1 VRTVVFCM
9 RSHEVEK
16 DPWLTCIEEQD
27 ELVRE
32 PGHAGDGHLQSE
44 HQQPNEPDKKIFSID
59 SLAGPCKLEER
70 KIRQLLMSPSS
81 YDFWE
86 WNFG

>member
-1 VRTVVFCM
+1 MRPLRLSEFFRFFSGQIRQKKEMDRGPVFCM
-9 RSHEVEK
+9 RSEVEK

-44 HQQPNEPDKKIFSID
+44 HQQPNEPDNEI
-59 SLAGPCKLEER
+59 LGTG
-70 KIRQLLMSPSS
+70 
-81 YDFWE
+81 
-86 WNFG
+86 N

>member
-1 VRTVVFCM
+1 VPGSGKANLQCDRCVSLNFSFLFWTNTTEKEMVFCM
-9 RSHEVEK
+9 RSEVEK

-44 HQQPNEPDKKIFSID
+44 HQQPNEPDKEILSM
-59 SLAGPCKLEER
+59 G
-70 KIRQLLMSPSS
+70 
-81 YDFWE
+81 
-86 WNFG
+86 N